1 MQKKILAFILV
12 TVQMLSLAFAVQ
24 AEETPEEIILHVA
37 TTGKGNGDGSEN
49 NPFPS
54 IEKAR
59 DYLRKND
66 HKNKTV
72 RVKIHK
78 GRYYQSD
85 VLSFDSSDSGSK
97 DNPVI
102 YESAGDGEV
111 TLKGSIE
118 VDFTQ
123 FKPITNPEIVKRL
136 SPGMQKYVGVIDLKK
151 FGFTSEMVD
160 FISNTQKTVYEYPNI
175 LGIYLNGQ
183 KQPLAKYPN
192 SGWLKVLRLVEAGG
206 RYPNYSQSAIGDV
219 IEIPNLPNLE
229 RWVEAPDI
237 QIQGYLSAEYSKDW
251 RQIKSIDID
260 KRELT
265 FLKYSMA
272 APMKNGRFQ
281 ILNLLEEIDMPGEWY
296 IDKRTCEMYYY
307 PSHNL
312 RFGIDS
318 LSIATLNKNF
328 VEFKGSSYITL
339 KGLNFEENAANGIVF
354 DKNCKNITISHCKL
368 KNIGGTGV
376 MVYGENILVTGCKF
390 EATSKKAILLDGGDM
405 ATLTHA
411 NNEVSNCH
419 FYNTGIEG
427 GGNSDGAVQMLGC
440 GNRFKYNTIHNIIN
454 YPISYYCC
462 ESEISN
468 NEIFNSIRQT
478 ADAAVIY
485 TGRSFLYQ
493 GNKIQYNF
501 IHDTTMFDYS
511 SGLGSHAIA
520 FDDWSSGNEVSWNII
535 YMGKKTGTVTGM
547 ATGSRDSTTQYN
559 TTICS
564 TQGNKASYRD
574 VPEVYTNTGFWRGG
588 LDQLFANSQ
597 KFDTENA
604 KWSSKYSSFSKIT
617 ADIEKDNNM
626 ILPRNNKI
634 LGNLAVDCVT
644 SESYYDEKI
653 LANTDLNNRIEG
665 NVSIDDYDVFV
676 DPDNRDFRIKMS
688 AIEKYGI
695 SDKVLNEENWDMD
708 RMGVQEDVLKLEI
721 PDKPFYKIYP
731 RNGTEGIQRNEALI
745 SWEQAEY
752 ADEYYYVV
760 ATDAELKNVVAEG
773 RTMDTAVKME
783 GLENGKSYY
792 WNVWAKNI
800 SRKYNNEWISGETP
814 YLFSVATYDNLEKTA
829 LKTTVKEAK
838 AEMEL
843 IEEATT
849 PTVGGFKIG
858 SKEKIKEVI
867 DSAEA
872 ELKKSYNTQENL
884 DNVDASLKEFMRGKD
899 AFKYQGYENIEFASA
914 DDVKVE
920 NATCNVTYDNGV
932 IKAFPATPGMDS
944 HISLNRKI
952 NQSNSVARFRLK
964 MSNIN
969 GYSCVSVRN
978 TQTSLKTYATPAY
991 TVVVKADL
999 IELQKGA
1006 KVVATHPNDVKSGP
1020 ITDGGWHEWEIVT
1033 ADITGGVGIK
1043 VFIDGVQLIEYI
1055 DESEALHQEGTFV
1068 INTYKDMPF
1077 EVAAPT
1083 EKIEG
1088 FYDAENEFIK
1098 ADDNII
1104 RDESHKSLIKTGTFT
1119 ESTVKGHDGKNI
1131 SVSDGN
1137 VAEALWKETFD
1148 SGYYKVSYYHT
1159 PIENGDK
1166 NAKVI
1171 MESGGGISGNTSY
1184 SIPVDF
1190 SEGES
1195 GWIDMGTILI
1205 MGINGQVGDFK
1216 FYIKSEGGGI
1226 IPITAYKLE
1235 TSTEEAKEITDAV
1248 YNKNSNVLILKP
1260 DSAKAYKNMNELD
1273 LARAATI
1280 ENSRTL
1286 VPLRFVA
1293 ESFNCDVSWV
1303 DGEKK
1308 AVIKKEDKTI
1318 EFVIGS
1324 NQYIVNGKMISL
1336 DQPAVIRDNYTMVP
1350 IRAISDALGK
1360 QCHWDEKRRLIFIC
1374 DTFGV
1379 NSDDDMVF
1387 DNCAKLFR

>member
-1 MQKKILAFILV
+1 MQKKILALILSA
-12 TVQMLSLAFAVQ
+12 VQMLSLAFAVQ
-24 AEETPEEIILHVA
+24 AEEAPEEIILHVA
-37 TTGKGNGDGSEN
+37 TNGKGNGDGTEN
-49 NPFPS
+49 NPFSS

-59 DYLRKND
+59 DYLRRND
-66 HKNKTV
+66 HKNKAV
-72 RVKIHK
+72 RVKIHG

-85 VLSFDSSDSGSK
+85 VISFDSSDSGREGA
-97 DNPVI
+97 PVI
-102 YESAGDGEV
+102 YEAAGDGEV
-111 TLKGSIE
+111 VFKGSIDI
-118 VDFTQ
+118 DFTQ

-136 SPGMQKYVGVIDLKK
+136 SPGMQKYVGVIDLKQ

-160 FISNTQKTVYEYPNI
+160 FISNTQKAVYEYPNI

-192 SGWLKVLRLVEAGG
+192 SGWLKILKLVKAGG
-206 RYPNYSQSAIGDV
+206 RYPNYSQSSNGDV

-237 QIQGYLSAEYSKDW
+237 QIQGYISSEYAKDW

-272 APMKNGRFQ
+272 EPMKNGRFQ

-312 RFGIDS
+312 RFGIDN
-318 LSIATLNKNF
+318 LSIATLSKNF
-328 VEFKGSSYITL
+328 VDFKGASYITFE
-339 KGLNFEENAANGIVF
+339 GLTFEENASNGIVM
-354 DKNCKNITISHCKL
+354 DENCDSLTISHCNF
-368 KNIGGTGV
+368 KNIGGTGISV
-376 MVYGENILVTGCKF
+376 KGKNILVTGSKF
-390 EATSKKAILLDGGDM
+390 EATSKKAVALNGGDM

-427 GGNSDGAVQMLGC
+427 GGNSDGAVKLSGC
-440 GNRFKYNTIHNIIN
+440 GLRFKYNTIHNIIN
-454 YPISYYCC
+454 YPISFYCC

-520 FDDWSSGNEVSWNII
+520 FDDWSSGNEVSWNIF

-564 TQGNKASYRD
+564 TQGNNAGYRD
-574 VPEVYTNTGFWRGG
+574 VPEVYTNSGFWRST
-588 LDQLFANSQ
+588 LDQLFNNSQ
-597 KFDTENA
+597 KFDTSNA
-604 KWSSKYSSFSKIT
+604 KWSSKYSSFDKIT
-617 ADIEKDNNM
+617 EDIKKDNNM

-634 LGNLAVDCVT
+634 LGNLAVDCVS
-644 SESYYDEKI
+644 SENYYDEKI
-653 LANTDLNNRIEG
+653 LSNPDLNNQIEG

-676 DPDNRDFRIKMS
+676 DPDNRDYRVKTS

-695 SDKVLNEENWDMD
+695 SDKVLNEENWNMD
-708 RMGVQEDVLKLEI
+708 WMGVQENVLKLET

-731 RNGTEGIQRNEALI
+731 RNGSEGVQRNDALI
-745 SWEQAEY
+745 SWEAAEY
-752 ADEYYYVV
+752 ADEYYYVI

-773 RTMDTAVKME
+773 RTMDTTVKVE

-800 SRKYNNEWISGETP
+800 SRKYNSEWISGETP
-814 YLFSVATYDNLEKTA
+814 YLFSVATYDNLEKTS
-829 LKTTVKEAK
+829 LKTTIKEAK
-838 AEMEL
+838 AQLETV
-843 IEEATT
+843 EEVLV
-849 PTVGGFKIG
+849 PTVGEFKTGTRTAIEG
-858 SKEKIKEVI
+858 AIKI
-867 DSAEA
+867 AEI
-872 ELKKSYNTQENL
+872 ELNKSFNTQDNL
-884 DNVDASLKEFMRGKD
+884 DNANENLKKFMNDVDAY
-899 AFKYQGYENIEFASA
+899 KYQGFENIELTSVE
-914 DDVKVE
+914 DVKVE
-920 NATCNVTYDNGV
+920 NATCNVTYSDGV
-932 IKAFPATPGMDS
+932 IKATPVTAGTDS
-944 HISLNRKI
+944 QISLNRII

-969 GYSCVSVRN
+969 GYSCISLRN
-978 TQTSLKTYATPAY
+978 TQPSLKTYATPAY

-999 IELQKGA
+999 IEFQKRA
-1006 KVVATHPNDVKSGP
+1006 TVVATHPNDVKKGP
-1020 ITDGGWHEWEIVT
+1020 ITDGGWHDWEIVT
-1033 ADITGGVGIK
+1033 ADIEGGVGIK
-1043 VFIDGVQLIEYI
+1043 VFIDGVQIIEYI
-1055 DESEALHQEGTFV
+1055 DESGAYHQEGTLV

-1077 EVAAPT
+1077 ELTAPT
-1083 EKIEG
+1083 EKKEG
-1088 FYDAENEFIK
+1088 IYDAEAEFVK
-1098 ADDNII
+1098 EDNII
-1104 RDESHKSLIKTGTFT
+1104 RAHSHESLVKTGTFT
-1119 ESTVKGHDGKNI
+1119 ESSLKGYDDKDVI
-1131 SVSDGN
+1131 ISDGSD
-1137 VAEALWKETFD
+1137 ATAMWAETFD

-1159 PIENGDK
+1159 PVENGDR
-1166 NAKVI
+1166 NAKVT

-1190 SEGES
+1190 SKGEP
-1195 GWIDMGTILI
+1195 GWVDLGTILI
-1205 MGINGQVGDFK
+1205 MGITGKVGDFK
-1216 FYIKSEGGGI
+1216 FYIESEGGGV
-1226 IPITAYKLE
+1226 IPVSAYKLE
-1235 TSTEEAKEITDAV
+1235 PSTEEQKEITDAV

-1260 DSAKAYKNMNELD
+1260 DSVKAYKNMNELEMQK
-1273 LARAATI
+1273 AAII

-1286 VPLRFVA
+1286 VPLRFVS
-1293 ESFNCDVSWV
+1293 ESFNCDVEWV
-1303 DGEKK
+1303 DAEKK
-1308 AVIKKEDKTI
+1308 AVVKKDGKTI
-1318 EFVIGS
+1318 EFVIGA
-1324 NQYIVNGKMISL
+1324 NQYTVDGVSVAL
-1336 DQPAVIRDNYTMVP
+1336 DQPAVIKDNYTMVP
-1350 IRAISDALGK
+1350 IRAVSDALGK
-1360 QCHWDEKRRLIFIC
+1360 QCHWDEKRKLIFIC
-1374 DTFGV
+1374 DVFGI
-1379 NSDDDMVF
+1379 NPDDDMVF
-1387 DNCAKLFR
+1387 DNCAKLFQ